1 MVKQNRGDKM
11 RKAVIGFIFGALL
24 TLSIGVYAV
33 PEVLSARFTEDKF
46 LYNGQEYDMRIAAV
60 HSADEQWPSTY
71 IKVSDMARALGGK
84 AYSTGTHIVIESGPE
99 FVAKACKD
107 SCVMIYAY
115 QNDLPYQGSGW
126 VYKGYIIT
134 AEHVIRNADRIE
146 VFPDDS
152 VYGAYATVEYA
163 DPDID
168 FAVLKLDRDFGLPSV
183 TLGDSD
189 KLVEGQK
196 LVAITSPA
204 GVKNVIDECLY
215 SGMVFTDAG
224 ELMGISEENM
234 IGGSSGGAIFNIDG
248 ELVAMNIRG
257 NEGSNFAIPIN
268 DLKPILQKLIK

>member
-1 MVKQNRGDKM
+1 M
-11 RKAVIGFIFGALL
+11 RKAVIGFILGALL

-84 AYSTGTHIVIESGPE
+84 AYSTGTHIVIESAPE

-134 AEHVIRNADRIE
+134 AEHVIRNTDRIE

-152 VYGAYATVEYA
+152 VYGALATVEYA

-168 FAVLKLDRDFGLPSV
+168 LAVLKLDRDLGLPSV
-183 TLGDSD
+183 ALGDSD

-204 GVKNVIDECLY
+204 GVQNVIDECLY
-215 SGMVFTDAG
+215 SGIGYTDAG
-224 ELMGISEENM
+224 MFLTLSECNT
-234 IGGSSGGAIFNIDG
+234 IGGSSGGAVFNLDG
-248 ELVAMNIRG
+248 ELIGMAVRG
-257 NEGSNFAIPIN
+257 NEGGGMAIPIN
-268 DLKPILQKLIK
+268 DLKPILQKL